1 MTQPIKSK
9 LPHTGATI
17 FSVMSA
23 LAAEHNAINLSQGFP
38 DFQADPILLELVTK
52 YMHQGL
58 NQYAPMAG
66 VPQLR
71 EVVSQMLFDQTG
83 HRYDYNKEITITHG
97 ATEAIAAA
105 ISCSVREGDE
115 VIIFTP
121 AYDCYAPMVELNGG
135 TPIFVQLQ
143 YPDYK
148 INWESFK
155 KQITHRTRL
164 IIINTPH
171 NPSATLLSKDDMLKL
186 QDLVQGTNML
196 ILSDEVYEQIVFDG
210 EKHYSVAEFETLA
223 ERSFKIGSFG
233 KTLHVTGWKL
243 GYCAAPEVITT
254 EFRKIHQYL
263 VFSAN
268 TPMQHALAEYLQVPA
283 RIEIADMYET
293 KRNTFLQAIE
303 GSGFKPLPSKGT
315 YFQLLDYSAISDKPE
330 VEFAR
335 ELTINNGVASIPLS
349 VFYHIPQE
357 HQVLRFCFAKNE
369 ETLQRAGALLKSIR

>member
-83 HRYDYNKEITITHG
+83 HRYDYDKEITITHG

-196 ILSDEVYEQIVFDG
+196 ILSDEVYEQIVFDD

-243 GYCAAPEVITT
+243 GYCAAPEVLTT

-369 ETLQRAGALLKSIR
+369 ETLQRAGALLKSIG